1 MEDDGKSTSSQDE
14 WIEGRE
20 VATVNIEDR
29 EVATD
34 IENIEDREVATND
47 NEPILP
53 VSEYRTV
60 VIRCNSVLTWVI
72 KPLVGLAFIIGTKYY
87 QQKSLK
93 KLFQGLRFFI
103 FFLPFTQK

>member
-1 MEDDGKSTSSQDE
+1 MEGNNDGKSTSSEDE

-60 VIRCNSVLTWVI
+60 VIRCNSVLTWVV
-72 KPLVGLAFIIGTKYY
+72 KPLVGLGFIIGIINP
-87 QQKSLK
+87 LK
-93 KLFQGLRFFI
+93 MILKAS
-103 FFLPFTQK
+103 FFLSFSQR